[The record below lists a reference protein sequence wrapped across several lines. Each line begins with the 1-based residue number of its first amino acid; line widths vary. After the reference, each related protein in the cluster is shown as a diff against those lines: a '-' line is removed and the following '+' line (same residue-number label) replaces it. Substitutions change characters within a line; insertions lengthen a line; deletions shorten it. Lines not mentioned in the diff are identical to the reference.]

1 MKGKVFTAQEV
12 QAMLNGSKVMFR
24 EVIKPS
30 AGLQSKWAS
39 VQGLSKC
46 PTNYLCEVNSDLG
59 AQFQHPLADTHQ
71 SYGYVDKM
79 SPYGWFKC
87 PYQVGQKIF
96 CKESWFE
103 SGTWGQTHPEDD
115 EYKAWHPRG
124 YQQKSHIHYAANGLP
139 SIRGENSWNLEKPYC
154 DSFIPDQDSYFWR
167 KRSPLHMPQWASRLI
182 LQIKEIGV
190 EKLGDISESDC
201 MKEGCFLNQDD
212 MGAPVFGFCEEE
224 VDQELGYRKA
234 QDAFKV
240 YWNATHKKPEE
251 QFEGNPW
258 VWKILFEV
266 VK

>member
-1 MKGKVFTAQEV
+1 MKGKIFNAEEV
-12 QAMLNGSKVMFR
+12 QSILNGSKVMFR

-46 PTNYLCEVNSDLG
+46 PTNYLCEVNGNLG

-96 CKESWFE
+96 CKESFSYIQNPKDCTRE
-103 SGTWGQTHPEDD
+103 SEPCEIH
-115 EYKAWHPRG
+115 YKAD
-124 YQQKSHIHYAANGLP
+124 YDAEGLD
-139 SIRGENSWNLEKPYC
+139 K
-154 DSFIPDQDSYFWR
+154 QDIEAIGTQFLSAS
-167 KRSPLHMPQWASRLI
+167 KMPQWTSRLT
-182 LQIKEIGV
+182 LQIKSIGV
-190 EKLGDISESDC
+190 ERLADISENDC

-212 MGAPVFGFCEEE
+212 MGSPVFGFCEEE

-251 QFEGNPW
+251 KFEANPW
-258 VWKILFEV
+258 VWVVTMEV
-266 VK
+266 VE